1 MKKHLLAVLAV
12 SGLAFTLAG
21 CSSNYVMHTN
31 DGKTIVT
38 QGKPAVDEDTGLI
51 LYKDGAGVKQQ
62 INRLE
67 VKDLTEVGQ

>member
-38 QGKPAVDEDTGLI
+38 QGKPSVDEDTGLI

-62 INRLE
+62 INRSE